1 MLDGNSY
8 NYYDE
13 SDEEVGGGEG
23 GNVRRE
29 NTKDGQNLSCLNSFV
44 VLLKRSWT

>member
-13 SDEEVGGGEG
+13 SDEEVGAGEG
-23 GNVRRE
+23 GNERRE
-29 NTKDGQNLSCLNSFV
+29 NTKDEENLHCLNS
-44 VLLKRSWT
+44 LLLFC